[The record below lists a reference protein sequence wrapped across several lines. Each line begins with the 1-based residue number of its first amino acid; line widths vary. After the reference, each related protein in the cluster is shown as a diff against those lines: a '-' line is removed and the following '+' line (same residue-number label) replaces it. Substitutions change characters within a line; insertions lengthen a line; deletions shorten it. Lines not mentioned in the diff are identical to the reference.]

1 MSYSSHCFC
10 FHKLTQ
16 SKTSDETQSCSAVC
30 AVYPSIS
37 IMTPSSPGCLE
48 AERSLCEL
56 TVLLM
61 LKLTVCWDEPYWIKP
76 APFWLILADV
86 ILPVE
91 VFSCRKTKSKLVLRS
106 WLYVTRTWV
115 HKFHHQTLMTSIRV
129 DVHMFACFFF
139 FYRTDSQNLHNS
151 APTTRVPGGRLQAA
165 FTGV

>member
-30 AVYPSIS
+30 AVYLSIS

-76 APFWLILADV
+76 ASFWLILADV

-91 VFSCRKTKSKLVLRS
+91 VFSCRKIKSKLVLRS

-129 DVHMFACFFF
+129 DVHMLACFF

>member
-30 AVYPSIS
+30 AVYLP
-37 IMTPSSPGCLE
+37 TY
-48 AERSLCEL
+48 
-56 TVLLM
+56 VLLM
-61 LKLTVCWDEPYWIKP
+61 LKLTVCWDEPNWIKP
-76 APFWLILADV
+76 ASFWLILADV

-91 VFSCRKTKSKLVLRS
+91 VFSCRKIKSKLVLRS

-129 DVHMFACFFF
+129 DVHMLACFFF
-139 FYRTDSQNLHNS
+139 TAQTHRIYTTVHQLHVSQAADFKQPSQEYNRTDCLAVGSS
-151 APTTRVPGGRLQAA
+151 AV
-165 FTGV
+165 GVCVRRPA